1 MMPPSRR
8 KTWAILRA
16 PLAGWA
22 SRAARIRASC
32 ACGVRLGLFF
42 GRRERVI
49 HIVAVEPFVGGFT
62 ADTEA
67 AGKSADVGLCLVGKG
82 CEFYALF
89 FHGEDSPRH
98 GFSIGWDGVSVTHVS
113 ARELPM
119 YPVSIQSRG
128 GV

>member
-1 MMPPSRR
+1 MVI
-8 KTWAILRA
+8 TCGEDTGFLRLRSTLGA
-16 PLAGWA
+16 VLRTAGA
-22 SRAARIRASC
+22 
-32 ACGVRLGLFF
+32 V
-42 GRRERVI
+42 V

-82 CEFYALF
+82 CEFYTLF
-89 FHGEDSPRH
+89 FHGEGSPRH